1 MNTEVQVSNPMIGK
15 FVRVDP
21 LSAVPKYYQLA
32 EILRQK
38 IDSNDWRPHDSLP
51 PERELETLYNVSRT
65 TVREALN
72 YLASQGYIY
81 REHGRGTFVARPKIQ
96 PSLHLLQSFTA
107 DMQVRGFVPGQR
119 ILGLDYVTPSNRIR
133 QQLDLSPHINQV
145 LRLERLRYANDE
157 PIGLHI
163 AYLPLLPEQTITQEE
178 LQATGSLYALLEAK
192 FGLIPLE
199 ADVTVEAT
207 TADRREATLLKVN
220 EGSPLLLVERTTF
233 SQHRQP
239 MEFVKV
245 LYRAD
250 RYKYYVHMTR

>member
-1 MNTEVQVSNPMIGK
+1 MNTVVQLSDSMVGK
-15 FVRVDP
+15 IVRVDP

-38 IDSNDWRPHDSLP
+38 IDSEQWRPHDPLP

-72 YLASQGYIY
+72 YLANQGYIY

-96 PSLHLLQSFTA
+96 PSLHLLQSFSA
-107 DMQVRGFVPGQR
+107 EMQARGVTPGQL
-119 ILGLDYVTPSNRIR
+119 ILGLEYVNPPSRVR
-133 QQLDLSPHINQV
+133 QQLDLPPEVEQV
-145 LRLERLRYANDE
+145 LQLERLRYANDE
-157 PIGLHI
+157 PIGLHL
-163 AYLPLLPEQTITQEE
+163 AYLHLPPEQTITQEE
-178 LQATGSLYALLEAK
+178 LQETGSLYTILENK
-192 FGLIPLE
+192 LGLIPIE
-199 ADVTVEAT
+199 ADVTLEAT
-207 TADRREATLLKVN
+207 AADKREAGLLQVN
-220 EGSPLLLVERTTF
+220 EGTPLLLVERTTF

-250 RYKYYVHMTR
+250 RYKYYVHMNR